1 MNRFFSALV
10 VCMLSVSAFA
20 HAEESASPEQGM
32 GAASARNEN
41 HRLASIRLIENYLVP
56 AYEALAAQ
64 TNAQATAWE
73 GACSTPTAEQLA
85 QLQQH
90 YVKTANLWAKVEF
103 IRFGPVSFLL
113 RHERVNHWP
122 ERRNAVGRALTS
134 LIAKP
139 DADVLAP
146 GQFSRASVAVQGLPA
161 LERLLFTQSEK
172 WQSPADGDGAAV
184 AWRCAIGKTIAA
196 NLATISTEI
205 VQGWQE
211 AEGPLAQA
219 KAGNPHVLYF
229 TDASDLGRR
238 LLTDQMTGF
247 QIMGD
252 IKLEAPLG
260 SASEEGTAPVV
271 KATKLEAWR
280 SGQSK
285 ANLLANL
292 QAMKEMTYAWG
303 TTSKWTDAQQTEI
316 AKAFEDT
323 RTAFNALPD
332 DMKSALEE
340 GTAQAPIQQALTD
353 LRSLRNQVASVLP
366 DSLDLTLGF
375 NALDGD

>member
-122 ERRNAVGRALTS
+122 ERRKACQLWSVCCLPKAKNGKAQQMAMGLLLHGDVPLEKQSRQTS
-134 LIAKP
+134 P
-139 DADVLAP
+139 PLAP
-146 GQFSRASVAVQGLPA
+146 KSCKG
-161 LERLLFTQSEK
+161 
-172 WQSPADGDGAAV
+172 
-184 AWRCAIGKTIAA
+184 GKR
-196 NLATISTEI
+196 
-205 VQGWQE
+205 QR
-211 AEGPLAQA
+211 GP
-219 KAGNPHVLYF
+219 
-229 TDASDLGRR
+229 
-238 LLTDQMTGF
+238 
-247 QIMGD
+247 
-252 IKLEAPLG
+252 
-260 SASEEGTAPVV
+260 
-271 KATKLEAWR
+271 
-280 SGQSK
+280 
-285 ANLLANL
+285 
-292 QAMKEMTYAWG
+292 
-303 TTSKWTDAQQTEI
+303 
-316 AKAFEDT
+316 
-323 RTAFNALPD
+323 
-332 DMKSALEE
+332 
-340 GTAQAPIQQALTD
+340 
-353 LRSLRNQVASVLP
+353 
-366 DSLDLTLGF
+366 
-375 NALDGD
+375 

>member
-10 VCMLSVSAFA
+10 VCMLSVSAVA
-20 HAEESASPEQGM
+20 HAEENASLEQGM
-32 GAASARNEN
+32 GAPSAHNEN

-64 TNAQATAWE
+64 TNAQAAAWE
-73 GACSTPTAEQLA
+73 GACPTPTAKQLA

-113 RHERVNHWP
+113 RHERMNHWP
-122 ERRNAVGRALTS
+122 ERRNAVGRALNS
-134 LIAKP
+134 LMAKP

-161 LERLLFTQSEK
+161 LERLLFTQGTK
-172 WQSPADGDGAAV
+172 WQSSADGNEAAV

-205 VQGWQE
+205 VEGWQE

-260 SASEEGTAPVV
+260 TVSEEGGTPVG

-303 TTSKWTDAQQTEI
+303 ATSKWTDTQQAEI

-323 RTAFNALPD
+323 SAAFNALPD

-340 GTAQAPIQQALTD
+340 GTAQVPMQQALTD
-353 LRSLRNQVASVLP
+353 LRVLRNQVGSVLP